1 LRNSSTFF
9 CNGVEHIG
17 VIATSSTFSSIPYK
31 HLRTNKFK
39 IHSRL
44 QGMCQFVHSL
54 NDMFNI
60 INIKVWAYE
69 SRIRYKYLG
78 PKSILNESFWW
89 MSLMHSMYKIQ
100 MVGN

>member
-17 VIATSSTFSSIPYK
+17 VIATSSPFSSTPYK
-31 HLRTNKFK
+31 HLKTSKFK

-44 QGMCQFVHSL
+44 QGMCQIVYSL

-69 SRIRYKYLG
+69 SNKD
-78 PKSILNESFWW
+78 
-89 MSLMHSMYKIQ
+89 
-100 MVGN
+100 